1 MNITDEERNIIM
13 DKLDGLE
20 KEDYM
25 MTEKEAE
32 EWRNWI
38 KNSIYN
44 DAKKEGIEE
53 GRQEGI
59 EENTINTIK
68 NMLNN
73 NYEVEEI
80 MKITNKSKEEILKIK
95 EKM

>member
-1 MNITDEERNIIM
+1 
-13 DKLDGLE
+13 
-20 KEDYM
+20 M
-25 MTEKEAE
+25 MTKKEAK
-32 EWRNWI
+32 EWGNWI
-38 KNSIYN
+38 KNSVYN
-44 DAKKEGIEE
+44 DGKE
-53 GRQEGI
+53 EGI

>member
-1 MNITDEERNIIM
+1 M
-13 DKLDGLE
+13 DKE
-20 KEDYM
+20 QH
-25 MTEKEAE
+25 
-32 EWRNWI
+32 
-38 KNSIYN
+38 YN
-44 DAKKEGIEE
+44 DGKE
-53 GRQEGI
+53 EGI